1 MGALA
6 LVEDVTDRCQGA
18 LSTDNLAR
26 LPSLIADASTV
37 VSSYCRQ
44 QFVLATTTER
54 IRPIG
59 DRVRLR
65 QAPVASVDTVAMVD
79 TLHTGDL
86 ILFPLGSW
94 IWDGGQE
101 IWIGGLRTVINIP
114 EALTHFLEFQV
125 PLMEIT
131 YTHGYAEIP
140 DPVVTVICAMVIRYI
155 GIPAST
161 GMPVNRVGEVEYK
174 LSLPAQEGL
183 LGLTDSEMRLL
194 APFRRPG
201 TTVEL
206 R

>member
-1 MGALA
+1 
-6 LVEDVTDRCQGA
+6 VDDVTARYQGT
-18 LSTDNLAR
+18 LSADNLAR
-26 LPSLIADASTV
+26 LPALIADASTV
-37 VSSYCRQ
+37 VTSFTRQ
-44 QFVLATTTER
+44 QFVSATTTER

-65 QAPVASVDTVAMVD
+65 QAPVASVGTVAMVD
-79 TLHTGDL
+79 TLTTGNV
-86 ILFPLGSW
+86 IAFPIGAW

-114 EALTHFLEFQV
+114 EALTHFLEFQI
-125 PLMEIT
+125 PLMEVT
-131 YTHGYAEIP
+131 YTHGYTQIP
-140 DPVVTVICAMVIRYI
+140 DAVVTVICAMVIRYI

-161 GMPVNRVGEVEYK
+161 GMPVNRVGEVEYR

-194 APFRRPG
+194 APYRRPG